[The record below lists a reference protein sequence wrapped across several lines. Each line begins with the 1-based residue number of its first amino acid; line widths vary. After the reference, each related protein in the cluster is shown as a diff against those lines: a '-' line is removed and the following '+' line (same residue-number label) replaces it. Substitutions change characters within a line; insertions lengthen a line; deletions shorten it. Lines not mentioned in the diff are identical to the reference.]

1 MKKIITRT
9 LSLALILMLLC
20 LAITSC
26 NFTQT
31 SSGGASDK
39 AETAAKVEEMLTA
52 LIERNDSSAKALLH
66 PQASDKTDTAI
77 TQMSVYLNGRSAS
90 SVELLNFNVR
100 SSFGTSG
107 KTRQEQSSYQ
117 VTLTDG
123 DIIYLNTVYLSD
135 SAGDGFVSFQLV
147 LGLV

>member
-1 MKKIITRT
+1 
-9 LSLALILMLLC
+9 
-20 LAITSC
+20 
-26 NFTQT
+26 
-31 SSGGASDK
+31 
-39 AETAAKVEEMLTA
+39 MLTA

-77 TQMSVYLNGRSAS
+77 TQMSAYLNGRSAS